1 MSSLCVLQTISMSF
15 ANRICFRYYSNI
27 VQRVMRHSTKSS
39 ITANETSKKNII
51 ESLNHPDYFGVQ
63 KLVTVEDLFNAR
75 VHYGHME
82 GCRNHTMAPYIFGS
96 RNGVDVIDLDQTHKH
111 LILALN
117 LLSHIVYRGGLI
129 LFIMHSHIFGH
140 QVEVLA
146 KECGEYAHTRK
157 YRRDVLLE
165 HNPDNSA
172 KLPDLCVFLSLL
184 DNVNTQ
190 HPCIVDSA
198 KVNIPTI
205 GIADTNTDMSL
216 ITYPV
221 PGNDDSLQALNL
233 YCHLFKTCIKNAKER
248 RETEIM

>member
-1 MSSLCVLQTISMSF
+1 MSYM
-15 ANRICFRYYSNI
+15 NRICLRYYSTI
-27 VQRVMRHSTKSS
+27 TQRMMRPLTKSS
-39 ITANETSKKNII
+39 VPTNEASRTNEI
-51 ESLNHPDYFGVQ
+51 ESLNQPDYFGVQ

-96 RNGVDVIDLDQTHKH
+96 RNGVDVIDLNETHKH
-111 LILALN
+111 LMQALN
-117 LLSHIVYRGGLI
+117 FLSHIVYRGGVI

-146 KECGEYAHTRK
+146 KECEEYAHTRK
-157 YRRDVLLE
+157 YRRDVFLE
-165 HNPDNSA
+165 YNPNNSA

-184 DNVNTQ
+184 NNVSTQ

-205 GIADTNTDMSL
+205 GIADTNTDISL
-216 ITYPV
+216 VTYPI
-221 PGNDDSLQALNL
+221 PGNDDTLQSLNL
-233 YCHLFKTCIKNAKER
+233 YCRLFKTCIKNAKHR
-248 RETEIM
+248 RETELM